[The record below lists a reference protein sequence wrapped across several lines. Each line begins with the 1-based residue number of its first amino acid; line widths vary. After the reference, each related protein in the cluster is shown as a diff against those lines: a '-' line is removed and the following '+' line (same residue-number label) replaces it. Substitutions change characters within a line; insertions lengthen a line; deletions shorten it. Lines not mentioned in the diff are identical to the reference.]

1 VKSSPSSTGSAFVP
15 SRSGGV
21 LKTDVS
27 FGYMLLS
34 NCVIRPCTCASVT
47 VVEFGICARQSPA
60 GNAVSLA
67 TQTSMWLPTPRS
79 V

>member
-1 VKSSPSSTGSAFVP
+1 M
-15 SRSGGV
+15 
-21 LKTDVS
+21 LVS

-34 NCVIRPCTCASVT
+34 NSLIRPATWASVT
-47 VVEFGICARQSPA
+47 VVEFGTCARQSPA

-67 TQTSMWLPTPRS
+67 TQTSILLPTPRS